1 MYEPQR
7 LPGSATAPI
16 ATYVATPR
24 AAVPAGAAAGVPDVD
39 PVALWHTFVAT
50 LLRRRTLFLAVAGGV
65 FAIVALMTIMTPRA
79 YTTYVKMIAGNPN
92 AVAQNPQQVQTG
104 LSVLNALMLPNA
116 AQSAETYAELIGETP
131 VVQKVIDNLHL
142 KTDVKT
148 LQGAVQV
155 KPVTNTNIISLQVT
169 WSDPV
174 TSAMIANEFA
184 TVFVAREAELVAG
197 GATGALDFLNKQMPA
212 AERRLQIAETAVTRF
227 ESSHNIADIGTQTSN
242 VVASA
247 SAIDAKINAVELDK
261 RQADA
266 QIASFSAQLAATKQL
281 AGGGSSV
288 AQNPILPTLRAQL
301 AQAKLDLSAAQQQYT
316 DSHPTVVA
324 LKEKITGL
332 NREIAKQP
340 ATIVATTNTIA
351 NPVYQ
356 QLTQQLG
363 AARSMSLSDSAQ
375 LATLQKQRAAI
386 NPQLAALPAQA
397 STLLTLK
404 REQKLA
410 EDMYNALQQKRN
422 DAQVAKAT
430 GISDVTITQGASDKF
445 ATKTPHV
452 TLNLIIGA
460 IAGLLLGLGVVFLVD
475 WFDGRIR
482 DEREVEGE
490 LGLPVL
496 ASIPL
501 MPSGDGAAAIPA
513 NVRTAAMESY
523 FQLVLAMRYSS
534 DRPLRSVTVT
544 SPLQG
549 DGKST
554 VAMNVAGAL
563 GEIAV
568 SSIEHEARI
577 LIIDADMRR
586 PSLHKKFDVRNDLGL
601 SDVLIGR
608 ASLMQAVQRTDR
620 PGVDLLTSGT
630 QSPNPIK
637 LLQSTRFDALLRE
650 ARERYATVIV
660 DAPAIVPVFDAAIL
674 ANKTDGT
681 VMILSAGNTDRRST
695 RRAIARLESVGVNEL
710 IGTVVNRST
719 AAVADYSDYFASSAA
734 ALRELP
740 GTA

>member
-7 LPGSATAPI
+7 LPGSTTLPL
-16 ATYVATPR
+16 ATYVTAPR
-24 AAVPAGAAAGVPDVD
+24 SAAAAGADVD
-39 PVALWHTFVAT
+39 PVAIWHSFVAT

-65 FAIVALMTIMTPRA
+65 LGIVALMTLLTPKT
-79 YTTYVKMIAGNPN
+79 YTTFVKLIAGNPN

-104 LSVLNALMLPNA
+104 LSVLNALMIPNA
-116 AQSAETYAELIGETP
+116 AQSAETYAELISETP
-131 VVQKVIDNLHL
+131 VVQRVIDNLNL

-148 LQGAVQV
+148 LQGAVRV
-155 KPVTNTNIISLQVT
+155 KPVTNTNIIALQVT
-169 WSDPV
+169 WRDPEM
-174 TSAMIANEFA
+174 SAKIANEFA
-184 TVFVAREAELVAG
+184 TVFVARESELVAG
-197 GATGALDFLNKQMPA
+197 GASGAIEFLNKQIPPAEKRLRA
-212 AERRLQIAETAVTRF
+212 AEAAVTRF
-227 ESSHNIADIGTQTSN
+227 ETSHNIADINSQTSSI
-242 VVASA
+242 VASA
-247 SAIDAKINAVELDK
+247 ANVDAKINQVELDK

-266 QIASFSAQLAATKQL
+266 QIASLSSQLSGMKQL
-281 AGGGSSV
+281 AGGGSSI
-288 AQNPILPTLRAQL
+288 AQNPVLAQLRAQL
-301 AQAKLDLSAAQQQYT
+301 AQLQVDLAAAEQQYT
-316 DSHPTVVA
+316 DSHPAVVA
-324 LKEKITGL
+324 LKQKIADIK
-332 NREIAKQP
+332 RQIARQP
-340 ATIVATTNTIA
+340 ATIVATTSTIA

-356 QLTQQLG
+356 QVSQQLS
-363 AARSMSLSDSAQ
+363 AAKSMSQSASDQ
-375 LATLQKQRAAI
+375 LATLAKQRAAI
-386 NPQLAALPAQA
+386 NPQLNALPAQSA
-397 STLLTLK
+397 MLLSLK

-430 GISDVTITQGASDKF
+430 GISDVTITQAASAALAAKS
-445 ATKTPHV
+445 PHV
-452 TLNLIIGA
+452 MLNLIIGA
-460 IAGLLLGLGVVFLVD
+460 IAGVLLGLGVVFLVD

-501 MPSGDGAAAIPA
+501 LPSGDGAAAIPA

-586 PSLHKKFDVRNDLGL
+586 PSLHKKFDVRNELGL

-620 PGVDLLTSGT
+620 PGVDILTSGT

-637 LLQSTRFDALLRE
+637 LLQSTRFDAMLRE

>member
-7 LPGSATAPI
+7 LPGSTSLPLATH
-16 ATYVATPR
+16 V
-24 AAVPAGAAAGVPDVD
+24 AVPRSAVAAGADVD
-39 PVALWHTFVAT
+39 PVAIWHSFVAT
-50 LLRRRTLFLAVAGGV
+50 LLRRRALFLAVSGGV
-65 FAIVALMTIMTPRA
+65 LGLVALITLMTPKS
-79 YTTYVKMIAGNPN
+79 YTTDVKLIAGNPN
-92 AVAQNPQQVQTG
+92 AVAANPQQAQTG

-116 AQSAETYAELIGETP
+116 AQSAETYAELISETP
-131 VVQKVIDNLHL
+131 VVQRVIDDLNL
-142 KTDVKT
+142 KTDVKA
-148 LQGAVQV
+148 LQGAVKV

-169 WSDPV
+169 WRDPV
-174 TSAMIANEFA
+174 MSAKIANEFA

-197 GATGALDFLNKQMPA
+197 GATGALEFLNKQIPS
-212 AERRLQIAETAVTRF
+212 AERRLHTAEAAVTKF
-227 ESSHNIADIGTQTSN
+227 ETTHSIADIGSQTSSI
-242 VVASA
+242 VAA
-247 SAIDAKINAVELDK
+247 AANIDANINRVQLEK

-266 QIASFSAQLAATKQL
+266 QVASLSAQLASTRQL
-281 AGGGSSV
+281 SGGGSNV
-288 AQNPILPTLRAQL
+288 AQNPILPQLHAQL

-316 DSHPTVVA
+316 DSHPAVVA
-324 LKEKITGL
+324 LKQKIAGL
-332 NREIAKQP
+332 QKELAKQP
-340 ATIVATTNTIA
+340 GTIVASTNTVA
-351 NPVYQ
+351 NPLFTQLQ
-356 QLTQQLG
+356 QNL
-363 AARSMSLSDSAQ
+363 AVARSMSASAGNQLST
-375 LATLQKQRAAI
+375 LAKQRADI
-386 NPQLAALPAQA
+386 NPQLKALPKQ
-397 STLLTLK
+397 SETLLSLK

-430 GISDVTITQGASDKF
+430 GISDVTITQAASPALAAKS
-445 ATKTPHV
+445 PHL
-452 TLNLIIGA
+452 TLNLIVGA

-482 DEREVEGE
+482 DERDVEGE

-501 MPSGDGAAAIPA
+501 LPSGDGAAAIPA

-608 ASLMQAVQRTDR
+608 ASLTQAVQRTDR
-620 PGVDLLTSGT
+620 PGVDILTSGT

-637 LLQSTRFDALLRE
+637 LLQSTRFDAMLRE

-681 VMILSAGNTDRRST
+681 VMILSAGGTDRRST